1 MLPPSRAVWE
11 ARIRRSAGPCAII
24 VPMFI
29 HDSRIVLLRFYDC
42 ADEIA
47 LDRVAAE
54 LFAGN
59 SPLRRNLVRVDNK
72 SIELVDPP
80 LSVDLGERD
89 WALPSGDVAA
99 RLSARFF
106 SYGVVSLA
114 AEVTLADLPFS
125 AYLHRAL
132 ALDNERRLVELFES
146 ELSAVLAVLRP
157 SMKGE
162 HPFRE
167 FQEEYTIYE
176 LARLDRALSMRD
188 LADLPE
194 LTCLVYG
201 EREPVSEQQRRLA
214 IENAFAYFEDDLV
227 VLNYDNALL
236 VGGGDTGDLRLLLE
250 FALVQ
255 LLEARYYDR
264 LLTRRLAALY
274 EDMDRR
280 PAGMVAALFTS
291 KWSDLTRRAMRL
303 VLETELMTDHLTS
316 AVRVTEDVYYA
327 QIYSRA
333 LRMFRTDG
341 WLRKMD
347 EKLRSLKDAH
357 ALMNG
362 EIAARR
368 SEMLEWIIIL
378 LIAFEIVQ
386 PFVMRL
392 LK

>member
-1 MLPPSRAVWE
+1 
-11 ARIRRSAGPCAII
+11 
-24 VPMFI
+24 MFI
-29 HDSRIVLLRFYDC
+29 KRSRILLLRFYDV
-42 ADEIA
+42 AEEFA
-47 LDRVAAE
+47 LDRVAAG
-54 LFAGN
+54 LFGGN
-59 SPLRRNLVRVDNK
+59 SPLRKSLVRVDNK

-89 WALPSGDVAA
+89 WALPSGDVPV

-106 SYGVVSLA
+106 VYGVVSLA
-114 AEVTLADLPFS
+114 AELTLEELPFD

-132 ALDNERRLVELFES
+132 ALDKERRLAELFEA
-146 ELSAVLAVLRP
+146 ELSAVLATLRP
-157 SMKGE
+157 GMKGE
-162 HPFRE
+162 HSFRE
-167 FQEEYTIYE
+167 FQEEYTIYDLRE
-176 LARLDRALSMRD
+176 TDRAISLRH

-214 IENAFAYFEDDLV
+214 IENAFSYFEDDLV

-236 VGGGDTGDLRLLLE
+236 VGGGDTTDLQLLLE

-264 LLTRRLAALY
+264 LLTRKLNALY
-274 EDMDRR
+274 EDMDR
-280 PAGMVAALFTS
+280 PAGMLPALFS
-291 KWSDLTRRAMRL
+291 GKWSALTRRAMRL
-303 VLETELMTDHLTS
+303 ILETELMTDHLTS

-333 LRMFRTDG
+333 LKLFRTDG

-347 EKLRSLKDAH
+347 EKLRSMKDAQELL
-357 ALMNG
+357 AD
-362 EIAARR
+362 EIANRR
-368 SEMLEWIIIL
+368 SHMLEWIIIV

-386 PFVMRL
+386 PFLMRML
-392 LK
+392 R